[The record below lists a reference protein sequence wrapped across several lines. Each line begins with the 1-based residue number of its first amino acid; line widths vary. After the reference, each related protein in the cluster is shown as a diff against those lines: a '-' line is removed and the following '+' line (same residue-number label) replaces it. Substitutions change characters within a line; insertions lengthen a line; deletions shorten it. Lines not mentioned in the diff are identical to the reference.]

1 GLLLGRADL
10 IARLARHPLARA
22 MRVDKLA
29 LAALEGT
36 LAADATPVTEA
47 LHADP
52 DALRRRT
59 DELAAATGAGP
70 VVPHDGRAGGGGG
83 AEVPLAGWALKL
95 PAWAAARLRAH
106 CPPIVTRVGDGG
118 C

>member
-1 GLLLGRADL
+1 
-10 IARLARHPLARA
+10 
-22 MRVDKLA
+22 
-29 LAALEGT
+29 AALEGT

-83 AEVPLAGWALKL
+83 AEVPLSGWALRL
-95 PAWAAARLRAH
+95 RAWAAARLRAH

-118 C
+118 CLLDLRCVPETADATVADAVRAVLKNG